1 MKNSIRFVAV
11 VFLLL
16 TQACLAEVNVANIFG
31 DNMVLQRGQNVNLF
45 GTADPGELV
54 TVVVRKQTALAK
66 TDQNGRWVAELEPLS
81 VGDPFDVLIS
91 GKDNQIT
98 LKNVLAGEVWICS
111 GQSNMEWSVA
121 GAGNPAEEIA
131 AANWPLIRHVDIQNT
146 TSPAPRPEANNSGWQ
161 ICSPETAGDFSATAY
176 YFARHLHQELDVPI
190 GLINTTWGG
199 TVVETWISA
208 ETLSNN
214 DDLRARVNE
223 IQKNA
228 SQLETAI
235 KKYEIDIAEWNTNF
249 TKAMENA
256 DKDVGW
262 KDETD
267 DTGWANQQVPGRW
280 AGDLRAFDGVIWY
293 RKTIEIPKAWEG
305 KTATLSLGKIDDVD
319 QTYVNGQLVG
329 ATDNWSALRNYKI
342 PAEEMVAGPMTIAV
356 KVTDHHGEGGFH
368 SPADAMKIQVG
379 EESAAL
385 AGDWKFKIGS
395 DFADLP
401 PRPNNPSISGP
412 NHPTLLFNAMV
423 NPIIPVTFKGVIW
436 YQGESNASRA
446 YQYRDLFPLLIQ
458 DWRTQW
464 DSEFPFYWVQLANFT
479 RAATEPGPSE
489 WAELREAQSMTL
501 KLPQTG
507 QAVIIDIGD
516 ARDIHPKNKQDVGKR
531 LALHALAKDYGQ
543 DIVYSG
549 PIYRRATREGNHM
562 RVSFDHAGLG
572 LVAKDGDLTRFQ
584 IAGEDK
590 KFVWANAKI
599 DYNEVIVSHP
609 DVPDPVAVRYAW
621 SDNPE
626 GCNLYNEAGLP
637 ASPFRTDNWPGMTVD
652 AR

>member
-1 MKNSIRFVAV
+1 MKNSIQFVAV

-31 DNMVLQRGQNVNLF
+31 DNMVLQRGQNINIF
-45 GTADPGELV
+45 GTAEPGEMV
-54 TVVVRKQTALAK
+54 TVVVQGKTALAK
-66 TDQNGRWVAELEPLS
+66 ADQDGRWIAELEPLT
-81 VGDPFDVLIS
+81 VGDPFEVLIS

-121 GAGNPAEEIA
+121 ASGNPAEEIA

-146 TSPAPRPEANNSGWQ
+146 TSPIPRPEANNSGWQ
-161 ICSPETAGDFSATAY
+161 VCSPSTAGNFSAVAY
-176 YFARHLHQELDVPI
+176 YFGRHLHQELDVPI

-228 SQLETAI
+228 SQLESAI
-235 KKYEIDIAEWNTNF
+235 KQYETEITKWNSDF
-249 TKAMENA
+249 AKAMENA
-256 DKDVGW
+256 DKDIGW
-262 KDETD
+262 RNETD
-267 DTGWANQQVPGRW
+267 DSGWENQQVPGRW
-280 AGDLRAFDGVIWY
+280 SGDLQAFDGVIWY
-293 RKTIEIPKAWEG
+293 RKTIEIPESWAG
-305 KTATLSLGKIDDVD
+305 KPATLSLGKIDDVD
-319 QTYVNGQLVG
+319 QTYVNGKLVG
-329 ATDNWSALRNYKI
+329 STDNWSALRNYKI
-342 PAEEMVAGPMTIAV
+342 PTDEMVAGPLTIAV
-356 KVTDHHGEGGFH
+356 KVTDLHGEGGFH
-368 SPADAMKIQVG
+368 SPANAMKLQVA
-379 EESAAL
+379 EDSLPL
-385 AGDWKFKIGS
+385 AGDWKYKIGS

-401 PRPNNPSISGP
+401 PRPSNPSISGP

-423 NPIIPVTFKGVIW
+423 NPIIPVSFKGAIW

-446 YQYRDLFPLLIQ
+446 YQYRELFPLLIQ

-479 RAATEPGPSE
+479 RAAAEPGPSE

-501 KLPQTG
+501 KLPNTG

-516 ARDIHPKNKQDVGKR
+516 ARNIHPKNKQDVGKR

-543 DIVYSG
+543 DVVFSG
-549 PIYRRATREGNHM
+549 PTYRRSTREGN
-562 RVSFDHAGLG
+562 RIRISFDHAKLG
-572 LVAKDGDLTRFQ
+572 LVAKGGELKRFQ
-584 IAGEDK
+584 IAGNDE
-590 KFVWANAKI
+590 KFVWADAKI
-599 DYNEVIVSHP
+599 DYDEVVVSHP
-609 DVPDPVAVRYAW
+609 DIPNPIAVRYAW
-621 SDNPE
+621 SNNPE
-626 GCNLYNEAGLP
+626 GCNLYNQSGLP
-637 ASPFRTDNWPGMTVD
+637 ASPFRSDDWPGVTVD